1 MAEDSWTEL
10 LPENPIFEEL
20 RIEGDVSVNGANV
33 MCEIR
38 GDLFVWSQTKSALL
52 TTNLKRLVASPSQ
65 PPVFQVIAS
74 SILLG
79 VPRGDVKT

>member
-52 TTNLKRLVASPSQ
+52 TNLKRLVASPSQ

>member
-20 RIEGDVSVNGANV
+20 RMEGDVPLKGANV

-38 GDLFVWSQTKSALL
+38 GDLFVWSQTKATLL
-52 TTNLKRLVASPSQ
+52 TTNLKRLVAYPSQ
-65 PPVFQVIAS
+65 PPVFQVIVS
-74 SILLG
+74 SIWLG
-79 VPRGDVKT
+79 CS